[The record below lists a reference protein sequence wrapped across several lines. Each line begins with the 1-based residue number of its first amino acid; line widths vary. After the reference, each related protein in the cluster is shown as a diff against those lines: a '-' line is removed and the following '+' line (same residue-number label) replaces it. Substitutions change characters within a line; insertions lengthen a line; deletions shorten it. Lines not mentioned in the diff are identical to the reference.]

1 MTKLDMSGAHD
12 FDFILGKWRVTHHR
26 LSGRLCGAT
35 DWQVAEAFD
44 SVRPCFLGLG
54 NVGCFRRAFDG
65 ELYEGMPIRL
75 YDPRTALWSIY
86 WLDTVDRRME
96 PPVLGSFENGKGL
109 FVGDDVLRGEPIK
122 VRYTWTDITAMSARW
137 DQAYSPDQGK
147 TWEVNSIMEFTR
159 DDTLPDVP
167 GYSLP
172 PI

>member
-1 MTKLDMSGAHD
+1 M
-12 FDFILGKWRVTHHR
+12 
-26 LSGRLCGAT
+26 
-35 DWQVAEAFD
+35 
-44 SVRPCFLGLG
+44 
-54 NVGCFRRAFDG
+54 
-65 ELYEGMPIRL
+65 
-75 YDPRTALWSIY
+75 
-86 WLDTVDRRME
+86 
-96 PPVLGSFENGKGL
+96 GSFENGKGL

-122 VRYTWTDITAMSARW
+122 VRYTWTDIIAMSARW